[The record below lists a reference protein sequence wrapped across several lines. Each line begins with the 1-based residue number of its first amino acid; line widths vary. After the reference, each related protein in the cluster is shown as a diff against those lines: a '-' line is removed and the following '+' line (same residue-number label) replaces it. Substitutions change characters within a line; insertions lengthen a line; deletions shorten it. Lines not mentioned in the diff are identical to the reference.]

1 MNDDKFVEVKNLKK
15 VYDNGHEAIKDVSF
29 SVKKGDLVCLLGPSG
44 CGKTTILNMLAG
56 LLNPTSGDILFDGK
70 SVVNVAPKDR
80 QIGYVFQNYAL
91 YPHMT
96 VLQNVMFP
104 LTVGK

>member
-1 MNDDKFVEVKNLKK
+1 MNDENFVQVKNLRK
-15 VYDNGHEAIKDVSF
+15 VYENGHEAIKDVSF

-56 LLNPTSGDILFDGK
+56 LLTPTSGDILFDGK
-70 SVVNVAPKDR
+70 SVVKTAPKDR

-96 VLQNVMFP
+96 V
-104 LTVGK
+104 